1 MGDKA
6 KDIWL
11 KTKDTVGGLNKT
23 VKIVL
28 VAVLVA
34 LLVGLAVWMAVQSNT
49 EYKELFTELT
59 ADDMSAVSKY
69 LSDAGV
75 TDVKFQDNN
84 TIMVPA
90 AQADSLKAKVLAAG
104 YPDSGSNYKLYL
116 GNVSALSTESD
127 RSQLNLYQLESSLSG
142 LIRRF
147 EQVQDAVVKLAPG
160 EDRRYVL
167 SPDDTVTA
175 SATVQVTTK
184 NNEML
189 DESTVKSIRNAVAHA
204 MAGLSVDEVAVSDTN
219 GNTYES
225 NGNSFNSTTT
235 SKLKMEM
242 EDYWNKKVQKQVM
255 EVLEPIFGSGNVH
268 VAVNSTFDVSNS
280 VSESTIYSK
289 PDGIGSDEDG
299 EGLVKHKEGEL
310 DVTPG
315 EGGVGGVVGTT
326 DNADVPNYLEN
337 APINGDEDRISG
349 KYSKDFDN
357 NVTRTQQE
365 SAGPTL
371 TDLTVSVTLN
381 SSVPNTT
388 NPDDLVAHVAR
399 AAGINAAVQ
408 DEKVSIVTHAFYDP
422 NEDIPANVTPIPN
435 PFADLPLWVYL
446 ALLAGLFLFMVL
458 FTVFV
463 LLGRRRNRRR
473 YQPLDPV
480 AVEGPEL
487 PIVEEPVQMPE
498 PEPAGADIMDVHT
511 ERSME
516 LRKSVREL
524 AESSP
529 EIAAQAIKA
538 LLRGDD
544 EDNG

>member
-90 AQADSLKAKVLAAG
+90 AQADSLKAQVLAAG

-184 NNEML
+184 DNEML

-280 VSESTIYSK
+280 TSQSKEFTQPEGSE
-289 PDGIGSDEDG
+289 ENA
-299 EGLVKHKEGEL
+299 GLINHRESEFGL
-310 DVTPG
+310 TPG
-315 EGGVGGVVGTT
+315 EGGIGGVPGTT
-326 DNADVPNYLEN
+326 DNADVPNYVEN
-337 APINGDEDRISG
+337 PQLNGDEQQFSG
-349 KYSKDFDN
+349 RSEKDYSINEKI
-357 NVTRTQQE
+357 TQQE
-365 SAGPTL
+365 SSGPTL

>member
-6 KDIWL
+6 KDIWS
-11 KTKDTVGGLNKT
+11 KVKGAIGGLSKA
-23 VKIVL
+23 VKAGLIAAVVVVL
-28 VAVLVA
+28 G
-34 LLVGLAVWMAVQSNT
+34 GLAVWLSLSQNT
-49 EYKELFTELT
+49 EYEVLFTSLT
-59 ADDMSAVSKY
+59 ADDMTNITKY
-69 LSDAGV
+69 LTETADM
-75 TDVKFQDNN
+75 TDYKVQENN

-90 AQADSLKAKVLAAG
+90 DQADTLKAQVLSAG
-104 YPDSGSNYKLYL
+104 YPSSDTDYKMYL
-116 GNVSALSTESD
+116 GNISALSTESD
-127 RSQLNLYQLESSLSG
+127 RSQLSLYDLQNRMG
-142 LIRRF
+142 GMIRMYK
-147 EQVQDAVVKLAPG
+147 EVQDAVVTITPG

-167 SPDDTVTA
+167 SQDSVIKA
-175 SATVQVTTK
+175 SAAVLVTTK
-184 NNEML
+184 DDEML
-189 DESTVKSIRNAVAHA
+189 AESTVQAIRNMVSHSVE
-204 MAGLSVDEVAVSDTN
+204 GLVVDEVSISDTN

-255 EVLEPIFGSGNVH
+255 EVLEPIFGVGNVH

-280 VSESTIYSK
+280 TSQSKEFTQPAGSE
-289 PDGIGSDEDG
+289 ENA
-299 EGLVKHKEGEL
+299 GLINHRESEFDL
-310 DVTPG
+310 IPG
-315 EGGVGGVVGTT
+315 EGGIGGVPGTT
-326 DNADVPNYLEN
+326 DNSDVPTYVEN
-337 APINGDEDRISG
+337 PQLNGDEEQFSG
-349 KYSKDFDN
+349 SSKKDYSINEKI
-357 NVTRTQQE
+357 TQQE
-365 SAGPTL
+365 SSGPTL

-381 SSVPNTT
+381 SNVPNTT

-399 AAGINAAVQ
+399 AAGISEAVQ
-408 DEKVSIVTHAFYDP
+408 DEKVSIVTHAFYSP
-422 NEDIPANVTPIPN
+422 EDSTPVDVAPIPN
-435 PFADLPLWVYL
+435 PFANLPLWVYL

-473 YQPLDPV
+473 YQPLEPAVVEAPPLPV
-480 AVEGPEL
+480 EDVLPE
-487 PIVEEPVQMPE
+487 EEPQ
-498 PEPAGADIMDVHT
+498 PAGADIMDVHT

-538 LLRGDD
+538 LLRGDE

>member
-23 VKIVL
+23 VTIVL

-280 VSESTIYSK
+280 TSQSKEFTQPEGSE
-289 PDGIGSDEDG
+289 ENA
-299 EGLVKHKEGEL
+299 GLINHRESEFGL
-310 DVTPG
+310 TPG
-315 EGGVGGVVGTT
+315 EGGIGGVPGTT
-326 DNADVPNYLEN
+326 DNADVPNYVEN
-337 APINGDEDRISG
+337 PQLNGDEQQFSG
-349 KYSKDFDN
+349 RSEKDYSINEKI
-357 NVTRTQQE
+357 TQQE
-365 SAGPTL
+365 SSGPTL

>member
-280 VSESTIYSK
+280 TSQSKEFTQPEGSE
-289 PDGIGSDEDG
+289 ENA
-299 EGLVKHKEGEL
+299 GLINHRESEFGL
-310 DVTPG
+310 TPG
-315 EGGVGGVVGTT
+315 EGGIGGVPGTT
-326 DNADVPNYLEN
+326 DNADVPNYVEN
-337 APINGDEDRISG
+337 PQLNGDEQQFSG
-349 KYSKDFDN
+349 RSEKDYSINEKI
-357 NVTRTQQE
+357 TQQE
-365 SAGPTL
+365 SSGPTL